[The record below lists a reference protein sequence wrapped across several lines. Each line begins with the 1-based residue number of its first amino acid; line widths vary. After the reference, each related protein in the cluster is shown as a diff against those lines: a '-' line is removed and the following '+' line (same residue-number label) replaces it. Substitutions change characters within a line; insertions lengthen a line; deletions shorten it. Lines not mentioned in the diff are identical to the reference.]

1 MGWLITIRT
10 YFFFAVLVNMR
21 TLHILSLSFFFSNVK
36 SWYNLI
42 MAIVEIESVRSK
54 FEPGDSPKGSDYLDL
69 IDTLA
74 ALPDISGKQDVVANV
89 SSTEIGYLDGVTSA
103 IQTQINT
110 KAPTASPTF
119 TGTVTIPS
127 GSAITGVPYLAT
139 ANTFTGGVQQITTA
153 SAATVG
159 LIVKASASQTANLQE
174 WQDSAGTALINVTSA
189 GFINIGRSTTLGSSA
204 ITVQNAPAFTQYSTN
219 NAAINVIAANFLRG
233 NTVGNAMYIGQLGD
247 AANGVAAISFLN
259 TSTTQVFSIG
269 QTGSLVSTLSNAA
282 STGLIVKG
290 AASQTANLQEW
301 QNSAGT
307 ALGYMGA
314 AGQLKGVTVSA
325 GSDNLG
331 AAFSAFTNGA
341 GNKGIIVRATAP
353 QTANLQEWQNS
364 AGSVVA
370 NITASGGAAANY
382 YNSTGGQFLLTYSQS
397 GGNLRLL
404 KSTATANVPG
414 ADTGVLYFRDG
425 TTAGTL
431 KLVVRAGASGAETTI
446 LDNIPQS

>member
-1 MGWLITIRT
+1 
-10 YFFFAVLVNMR
+10 
-21 TLHILSLSFFFSNVK
+21 
-36 SWYNLI
+36 

-159 LIVKASASQTANLQE
+159 LIVK
-174 WQDSAGTALINVTSA
+174 
-189 GFINIGRSTTLGSSA
+189 
-204 ITVQNAPAFTQYSTN
+204 
-219 NAAINVIAANFLRG
+219 
-233 NTVGNAMYIGQLGD
+233 
-247 AANGVAAISFLN
+247 
-259 TSTTQVFSIG
+259 
-269 QTGSLVSTLSNAA
+269 
-282 STGLIVKG
+282 G

-341 GNKGIIVRATAP
+341 GNKGIIVRATAS

-431 KLVVRAGASGAETTI
+431 KLVVRAGTAGAETTI